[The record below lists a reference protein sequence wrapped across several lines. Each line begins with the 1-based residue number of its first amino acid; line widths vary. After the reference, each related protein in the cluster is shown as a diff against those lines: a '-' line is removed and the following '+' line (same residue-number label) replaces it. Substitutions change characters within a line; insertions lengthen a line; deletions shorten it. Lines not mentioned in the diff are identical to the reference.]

1 MEDKKTTYFGGI
13 KETAKSLLTGMGV
26 TWKEYFTPKITEQY
40 PENRKTVHIS
50 ARHRGTLIMPHDE
63 EGKNKC
69 VACLMCESACP
80 HGTIRIKWDN
90 VVTPDGKKKRLLQD
104 YVYDL
109 GDCMFCQLCVN
120 ACNYDAI
127 HFSNSFE
134 HSVFNRNV
142 LVEHLNNPP
151 TEEEMKQYAEN
162 AKKAEEA
169 KAAAAKAKAEADAAK
184 AKAEAEAANNVET
197 TKAEEEK

>member
-1 MEDKKTTYFGGI
+1 MKDKKQSYFGEI

-40 PENRKTVHIS
+40 PENRKTVHI
-50 ARHRGTLIMPHDE
+50 AERHRGTLIMPHDE

-80 HGTIRIKWDN
+80 NGTIRIKWES
-90 VVTPDGKKKRLLQD
+90 VVTADGKKKRLLKD

-120 ACNYDAI
+120 ACNFDAI

-134 HSVFNRNV
+134 HSVFNRDI

-151 TEEEMKQYAEN
+151 TDKEMEQYAEN

-169 KAAAAKAKAEADAAK
+169 KAALAKAKAEAQAAKEKAEKEADAAQ
-184 AKAEAEAANNVET
+184 EL
-197 TKAEEEK
+197 TKKEEEK